1 MSVKVTDKQVA
12 NANFSVDNFRAAV
25 NYVNTKNKGYV
36 RFEADGNGG
45 VKIAKVNNKIDLKI
59 GWRTN
64 IDSVKNLAM
73 RQKFANAIKNDLK
86 WANGAD
92 VQKIVDKILKVK
104 DGGVNRTD
112 PLSRK
117 EIEKIFGDYDRI
129 MNSPL
134 GRMKIV
140 DSIISKAAEDCGLG
154 GGDEAVKAFKNK

>member
-1 MSVKVTDKQVA
+1 MSVKVTDNQVA

-45 VKIAKVNNKIDLKI
+45 VKIAKVNNTIDLKI

-92 VQKIVDKILKVK
+92 VQKIVDKIL
-104 DGGVNRTD
+104 
-112 PLSRK
+112 
-117 EIEKIFGDYDRI
+117 
-129 MNSPL
+129 
-134 GRMKIV
+134 
-140 DSIISKAAEDCGLG
+140 
-154 GGDEAVKAFKNK
+154 